1 MSLSGVD
8 AFMNVQMNVHLW
20 LKADSIA
27 TVDQCPLYLQ
37 KQTLLAAV
45 INVCS

>member
-8 AFMNVQMNVHLW
+8 AFMNAQMNVRLW

-27 TVDQCPLYLQ
+27 TVDQCPLYPQ